1 MNRPDWTLPCE
12 TTDKLDLSNNVCID
26 TMLPNLIRALMCDF
40 TARTLTKYPNE
51 YNLYS
56 ELSNYHNTNPYN
68 IAIGFG
74 LGELLQRIYQVWS
87 DCEFAIHWPG
97 WIPAEVFLKAN
108 NIPYF
113 LTDKLDNNADI
124 LYLANPNGVTGKLV
138 DKNDI
143 LKISKDYKLIIVDEA
158 YMDFADNNQS
168 LINQVPYLENII
180 VLKTLSKS
188 IACPGLR
195 FGYAISNK
203 EITEKIQDI
212 RPCYVSNALTNTL
225 VPGLLKEISAHTRRM
240 IETRDFIE
248 SNFNT
253 EKSYGNFVLFN
264 DFPAPLKDKVFT
276 RLTGQQLHR
285 MSLVNLTLFN
295 SWL

>member
-1 MNRPDWTLPCE
+1 
-12 TTDKLDLSNNVCID
+12 
-26 TMLPNLIRALMCDF
+26 
-40 TARTLTKYPNE
+40 
-51 YNLYS
+51 
-56 ELSNYHNTNPYN
+56 
-68 IAIGFG
+68 
-74 LGELLQRIYQVWS
+74 
-87 DCEFAIHWPG
+87 
-97 WIPAEVFLKAN
+97 
-108 NIPYF
+108 
-113 LTDKLDNNADI
+113 
-124 LYLANPNGVTGKLV
+124 
-138 DKNDI
+138 
-143 LKISKDYKLIIVDEA
+143 
-158 YMDFADNNQS
+158 
-168 LINQVPYLENII
+168 
-180 VLKTLSKS
+180 LKTLSKS

-225 VPGLLKEISAHTRRM
+225 VPGLLKEISAHTQRM